1 MVLSC
6 LGTDDFLAVARN
18 HDGHNTRRQQANR
31 RGGLW
36 IGLDPLALLRA
47 AEMWLMRGTGFQP
60 VLGAQDTG

>member
-1 MVLSC
+1 MIFSPSPATTMV
-6 LGTDDFLAVARN
+6 T
-18 HDGHNTRRQQANR
+18 NTRRQQANR